1 MCCPEH
7 RKTRFPIFQ
16 KNRETGFSVFI
27 WWTIWGS
34 NPRPQ
39 RCERCALPAELIA
52 RVCLTQLTC
61 RSDSYYTT
69 FCGRCHLLFRIF
81 PQSFSCRNLAGPPR
95 KNLRAAAVF
104 LLSGGRRGS
113 VFYAVSGIFRRL
125 PSLRPVRPTSAAGKS
140 AAQSG
145 RRVCWPRCS
154 TGRRKVWS
162 SDRIPAWTSGP
173 ASGKSRQIRDPQD
186 NLIRSALHLRTGV
199 IRLKQ
204 IINRQI
210 VDGKEEA
217 QADDRIRPVP
227 RTAEGMRCPTRRR
240 IQRTGPARP
249 R

>member
-1 MCCPEH
+1 MTFRGTCVSAKRMCCPEH

-125 PSLRPVRPTSAAGKS
+125 PSLRPVR
-140 AAQSG
+140 
-145 RRVCWPRCS
+145 
-154 TGRRKVWS
+154 
-162 SDRIPAWTSGP
+162 SDG
-173 ASGKSRQIRDPQD
+173 
-186 NLIRSALHLRTGV
+186 
-199 IRLKQ
+199 
-204 IINRQI
+204 
-210 VDGKEEA
+210 
-217 QADDRIRPVP
+217 
-227 RTAEGMRCPTRRR
+227 RRR
-240 IQRTGPARP
+240 IRLSARLRPAYIRSRKVRGAKRKTSMLATMQYRTQKSMVIRP
-249 R
+249 NTSVDIRTCIRKKQTRYVTHRII